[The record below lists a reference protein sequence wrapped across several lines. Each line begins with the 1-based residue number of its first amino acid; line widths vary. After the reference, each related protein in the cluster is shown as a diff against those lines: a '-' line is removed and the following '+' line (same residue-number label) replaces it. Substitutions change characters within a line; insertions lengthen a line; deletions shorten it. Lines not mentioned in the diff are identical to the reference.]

1 MTIGIIDMDMG
12 NIGSVSVALNQLGV
26 TSRLVKK
33 VQDLQDCKGLI
44 LPGVGAFPE
53 AMSRLTKSGL
63 VEPIQHWAADE
74 KLLIGI
80 CLGMQLL
87 MSSSTELGGAS
98 GLDLVKGKVVGFKN
112 FDPAIRIPHVGWNFA
127 SSSEGLEKSFNDDY
141 YFVHSYLCVPEVEKD
156 ILFSSTYEGIDF
168 CSAVRHGP
176 NIFGFQFHPE
186 KSQTAGLNLL
196 RWALQNAEK

>member
-26 TSRLVKK
+26 TSRLVRSA
-33 VQDLQDCKGLI
+33 QDLQDCDGLI

-53 AMSRLTKSGL
+53 AMSRLRKSGL
-63 VEPIQHWAADE
+63 IQPIQHWAADG

-98 GLDLVKGKVVGFKN
+98 GLDLIKGKVEGFKS

-127 SSSEGLEKSFNDDY
+127 SSSGGPEQSFNDDY
-141 YFVHSYLCVPEVEKD
+141 YFVHSYLCIPEVEKD
-156 ILFSSTYEGIDF
+156 ILFSSTYEGLEF
-168 CSAVRHGP
+168 CSAIRQGS

-186 KSQTAGLNLL
+186 KSQQAGLNLL
-196 RWALQNAEK
+196 RWALQDAEK